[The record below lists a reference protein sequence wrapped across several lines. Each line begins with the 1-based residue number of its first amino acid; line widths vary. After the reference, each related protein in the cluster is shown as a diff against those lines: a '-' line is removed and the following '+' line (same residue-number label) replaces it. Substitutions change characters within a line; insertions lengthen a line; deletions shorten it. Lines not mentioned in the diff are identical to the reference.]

1 MCEPVGRQESAAVDK
16 VDAVDGVDW
25 VDAAGEVR
33 QEIVS
38 LWEVIEGLRQEIQSQ
53 RQELV
58 DLRMD
63 RRKVMLEE
71 LARLEEPLV
80 ERGVIAQ
87 RTRPPRHGR
96 MQGDQ

>member
-1 MCEPVGRQESAAVDK
+1 MCETVDAVDK
-16 VDAVDGVDW
+16 VDGVGNREP
-25 VDAAGEVR
+25 AAASGVE

-38 LWEVIEGLRQEIQSQ
+38 LWEVVEGLK
-53 RQELV
+53 QELIE
-58 DLRMD
+58 LRMD

-80 ERGVIAQ
+80 EQGVIAQ

-96 MQGDQ
+96 MQEDGR

>member
-1 MCEPVGRQESAAVDK
+1 MDK

-38 LWEVIEGLRQEIQSQ
+38 LWEVMEGLRQEIQSQ

-71 LARLEEPLV
+71 LASLEEPLV
-80 ERGVIAQ
+80 EQGVIAK
-87 RTRPPRHGR
+87 RTREPRHR
-96 MQGDQ
+96 RAE

>member
-1 MCEPVGRQESAAVDK
+1 MCDEEVKAVPAASTAPSVEEQ
-16 VDAVDGVDW
+16 V
-25 VDAAGEVR
+25 
-33 QEIVS
+33 VS
-38 LWEVIEGLRQEIQSQ
+38 LWVVVESL

-80 ERGVIAQ
+80 EQGVIAR
-87 RTRPPRHGR
+87 RTREPRHR
-96 MQGDQ
+96 RDES